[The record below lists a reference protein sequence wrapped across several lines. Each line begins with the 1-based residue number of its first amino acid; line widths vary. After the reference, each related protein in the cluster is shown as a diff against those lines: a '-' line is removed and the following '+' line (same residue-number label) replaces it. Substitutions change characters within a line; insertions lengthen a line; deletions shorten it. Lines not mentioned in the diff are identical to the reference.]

1 MADGILLK
9 IERAN
14 KHIEE
19 LHGVVQEFKATYP
32 YKVARKRNP
41 ETGEHVVYV
50 HTADPLP
57 PIIPVIAGD
66 VIQNL
71 YSSLDYLASELV
83 VANKSPISTKTAFP
97 ITKNI
102 PTTKDEITRYEGQ
115 VEGMRQEVKDLLR
128 SMNTYRGADNL
139 FWTLHKLNNIN
150 KHRSLVTI
158 GFATSVLSR
167 GNPWLNLGPLQQGS
181 EIARLPA
188 NLEDDEQIHLLFDI
202 AVNEPEADAI
212 NHAMI
217 LVLRGCYNTVKRT
230 VQAFEMYR

>member
-1 MADGILLK
+1 MADGIILK

-14 KHIEE
+14 KHIDE
-19 LHGVVQEFKATYP
+19 LRGVIQEFKVTNP
-32 YKVARKRNP
+32 YKIARKCDP
-41 ETGEHVVYV
+41 ETGEHILYV
-50 HTADPLP
+50 HSADPLP

-83 VANKSPISTKTAFP
+83 IANNSPVSTKTAFP
-97 ITKNI
+97 IAKNI
-102 PTTKDEITRYEGQ
+102 PTTKDEIARYEGQ
-115 VEGMRQEVKDLLR
+115 VKGMRQQVKDLLR
-128 SMNTYRGADNL
+128 SMNMYRGEDNL

-158 GFATSVLSR
+158 GFSTSVLSS
-167 GNPWLNLGPLQQGS
+167 GPWLNLGPLQQGG
-181 EIARLPA
+181 EIARFPP
-188 NLEDDEQIHLLFDI
+188 NLEHYKDVNLLFDI
-202 AVNEPEADAI
+202 AINEPEAGAI
-212 NHAMI
+212 NHALI